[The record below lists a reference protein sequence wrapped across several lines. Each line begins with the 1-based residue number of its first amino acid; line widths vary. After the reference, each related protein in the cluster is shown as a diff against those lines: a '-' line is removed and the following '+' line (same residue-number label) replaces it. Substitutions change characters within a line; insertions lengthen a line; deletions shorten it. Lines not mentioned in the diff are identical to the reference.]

1 MRTLAAVSL
10 ALIIGIWSLAT
21 LLVEAIGAPVRAL
34 AERVEAG
41 PPRKWAFF
49 AGIRRMDTTSGV
61 MLLCPREAIRGA
73 VSIELAA
80 LDAASREGK
89 LREWEMELAAA
100 DRLLRHGLR
109 CFPYDGNMW
118 LRLAMVQFARTG
130 PTSNVEDM
138 LRLSA
143 DVAPNEAWIMGPRMV
158 FAAKL
163 SDFRL
168 PNVRNVLETDIRTLA
183 HYGQIAEVGAL
194 YVQVG
199 EEARQVFDESI
210 ALVGDERRAALKAA
224 IAANVKSQTPEG
236 AR

>member
-10 ALIIGIWSLAT
+10 ALIIGIWSLTT
-21 LLVEAIGAPVRAL
+21 LLIEAIGAPVRAL
-34 AERVEAG
+34 AEQVEAG

-49 AGIRRMDTTSGV
+49 AGIRRMDTASGV
-61 MLLCPREAIRGA
+61 MALCPRESIRGA
-73 VSIELAA
+73 VSVELAA
-80 LDAASREGK
+80 LDAASHEGK
-89 LREWEMELAAA
+89 LREWEMELGAA

-130 PTSNVEDM
+130 PTNNVDGM

-143 DVAPNEAWIMGPRMV
+143 DVAPNEAWIMGPRIV

-163 SDFRL
+163 SDFKL
-168 PNVRNVLETDIRTLA
+168 PNVRNVLETDIRTFA
-183 HYGQIAEVGAL
+183 QHGRVGEVGAL
-194 YVQVG
+194 YAQVG
-199 EEARQVFDESI
+199 EQARQLFDESI
-210 ALVGDERRAALKAA
+210 ALVGDERRVALKAA
-224 IAANVKSQTPEG
+224 IAANVKSQAPQG